1 MIGKIQLTAST
12 ADSPEQQPLDIT
24 ESGTVEGLLAET
36 KVTYT
41 ITPAEGEQIASVAV
55 NGAKEVNYDA
65 KTFTVGT
72 NNLSITAEF
81 KAGPDT
87 STEKPTD
94 PSEEVLVHQ
103 IRKRQT
109 NQMWVITTIIM
120 VQIIQTIITIIRTA
134 GILRIKQTHL
144 DRITMEILR
153 EPNHP
158 NNGSSNGGTNNA
170 SSRPNTAN
178 QSGIENPSSASSDFV
193 VKSPIDAVLPTNTTN
208 VQQAI
213 VREAFKH
220 LGKPYVWGAKGPN
233 TLTVL
238 V

>member
-1 MIGKIQLTAST
+1 MKNKKTIRLLAATWLIAPSVLSTNTVFAVDNQIADQTVTTDTTTSSSATSETTDSFTEDPTGTTNSTTGSTEPTEIDPADPSENEKPAETYSLTIAPSLIGKIQLTAST

-87 STEKPTD
+87 SIEKPTD
-94 PSEEVLVHQ
+94 PSEEVPS
-103 IRKRQT
+103 T
-109 NQMWVITTIIM
+109 PDPET
-120 VQIIQTIITIIRTA
+120 
-134 GILRIKQTHL
+134 
-144 DRITMEILR
+144 
-153 EPNHP
+153 PNKP
-158 NNGSSNGGTNNA
+158 DVGNNNNNNGS
-170 SSRPNTAN
+170 
-178 QSGIENPSSASSDFV
+178 
-193 VKSPIDAVLPTNTTN
+193 L
-208 VQQAI
+208 
-213 VREAFKH
+213 
-220 LGKPYVWGAKGPN
+220 
-233 TLTVL
+233 
-238 V
+238 

>member
-1 MIGKIQLTAST
+1 M
-12 ADSPEQQPLDIT
+12 DIT

-81 KAGPDT
+81 EPVPDT

-94 PSEEVLVHQ
+94 PSEEVPSTPDPETPNKPDVG
-103 IRKRQT
+103 
-109 NQMWVITTIIM
+109 NNNNNNGSNNSNNNNNSNS
-120 VQIIQTIITIIRTA
+120 

-153 EPNHP
+153 E
-158 NNGSSNGGTNNA
+158 
-170 SSRPNTAN
+170 N
-178 QSGIENPSSASSDFV
+178 QTIQTMVHQMAERTMLHLV
-193 VKSPIDAVLPTNTTN
+193 QIQQIKAV
-208 VQQAI
+208 
-213 VREAFKH
+213 
-220 LGKPYVWGAKGPN
+220 
-233 TLTVL
+233 
-238 V
+238 